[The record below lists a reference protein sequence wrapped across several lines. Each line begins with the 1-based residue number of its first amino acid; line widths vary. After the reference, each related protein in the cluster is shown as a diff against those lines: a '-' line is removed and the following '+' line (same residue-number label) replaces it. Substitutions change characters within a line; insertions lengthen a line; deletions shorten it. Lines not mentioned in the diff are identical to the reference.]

1 MSKNVLWDA
10 TRKKKLKNIK
20 VVRSIVQNLN
30 GLKVEFFFN
39 GRGPEGPGSII
50 LKPSGGGTSCY
61 KGPHEILEKHIDP
74 KLR

>member
-30 GLKVEFFFN
+30 GLKVEWW
-39 GRGPEGPGSII
+39 EGQFAKYPARISMFWTEKIAQA
-50 LKPSGGGTSCY
+50 LTY
-61 KGPHEILEKHIDP
+61 KH
-74 KLR
+74 